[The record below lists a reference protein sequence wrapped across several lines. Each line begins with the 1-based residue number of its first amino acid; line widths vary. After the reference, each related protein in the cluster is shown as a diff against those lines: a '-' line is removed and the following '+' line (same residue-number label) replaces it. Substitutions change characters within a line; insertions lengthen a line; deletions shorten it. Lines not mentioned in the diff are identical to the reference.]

1 MQKSPVGI
9 STRTTLCQPDLSEK
23 APTPEAPEAR
33 SRPPLR
39 GASARHLGPQRRV
52 LVGCLE
58 LGGSLS
64 QLAHDLPRHAKAF
77 PIESCLNQHPILFM
91 QVEDSYCFLLGI
103 YWSHMF
109 FLYPVTRGGVL

>member
-1 MQKSPVGI
+1 MFDEWIYPKYGI
-9 STRTTLCQPDLSEK
+9 IYFLYDVIRVCNAKRCVSL
-23 APTPEAPEAR
+23 
-33 SRPPLR
+33 
-39 GASARHLGPQRRV
+39 GA
-52 LVGCLE
+52 
-58 LGGSLS
+58 
-64 QLAHDLPRHAKAF
+64 RHAKAF